1 MEIVS
6 KILKSET
13 VICIKYTNSAPDDD
27 EAPANL
33 VGGFDSEYSLA
44 HRPIAVILLD

>member
-33 VGGFDSEYSLA
+33 VGGFDSEIFAFTPPNYGDFA
-44 HRPIAVILLD
+44 